1 MPCRIIAQAS
11 TRYAAKYQVQ
21 THGRVSEARVAD
33 NPGEAYVVHIDGI
46 KRGSGLFRSIEGAV
60 LKDWLGSDTSP

>member
-1 MPCRIIAQAS
+1 
-11 TRYAAKYQVQ
+11 VQ

-46 KRGSGLFRSIEGAV
+46 KRGSGLFPSIEGAV
-60 LKDWLGSDTSP
+60 LKD

>member
-1 MPCRIIAQAS
+1 M
-11 TRYAAKYQVQ
+11 
-21 THGRVSEARVAD
+21 ED
-33 NPGEAYVVHIDGI
+33 NPGEACVVHIDGI